1 MNNIP
6 IFGEHPSQALK
17 DAYRGY
23 QGCPPE
29 QAKIIFIGK
38 DPNYSPEIE
47 DSPIFPELLDYL
59 EKGVQNYVM
68 NPRYPLFWHHPFLN
82 PEYSQ
87 GDGWR
92 YHSNFRKVFGEN
104 QLGHFSHR
112 QDYVDYVN
120 YAQAVSFVEFIG
132 IPTFGMIQGEDKE
145 ERKRAESEF
154 CRLLHSGKN
163 KAHLKLLRELVFES
177 SGKTLYASR
186 DVYTL
191 MHSVFPELKQAFPKD
206 SYSIETLFQN
216 RHGTCV
222 KSVRHFSAAIKKE
235 YFTTLKGHLVESDKS
250 SK

>member
-47 DSPIFPELLDYL
+47 DSSIFPELIDYL

-68 NPRYPLFWHHPFLN
+68 NPRYPLFRHHPFLN

-87 GDGWR
+87 GDGYC
-92 YHSNFRKVFGEN
+92 YHRNFRKVFGEN
-104 QLGHFSHR
+104 QLGHFANR

-120 YAQAVSFVEFIG
+120 YAQAISFVEFIG
-132 IPTFGMIQGEDKE
+132 IPTYGMIQGVKGEA
-145 ERKRAESEF
+145 KRQAEIEF
-154 CRLLHSGKN
+154 NRLLRSDRN

-177 SGKTLYASR
+177 SGKTLYASTK
-186 DVYTL
+186 VYAL
-191 MHSVFPELKQAFPKD
+191 MQSVFPELKQAFPKD
-206 SYSIETLFQN
+206 SYSIETLYQN
-216 RHGTCV
+216 QHGTCV

-235 YFTTLKGHLVESDKS
+235 YFATLKKRISDS
-250 SK
+250 CNDD

>member
-6 IFGEHPSQALK
+6 IFGEHTSQALK

-38 DPNYSPEIE
+38 DPNYHPEIE

-68 NPRYPLFWHHPFLN
+68 NPRYPLFRHHPFLN

-92 YHSNFRKVFGEN
+92 YHNNFRRVFGEN
-104 QLGHFSHR
+104 QLGRFSHR

-120 YAQAVSFVEFIG
+120 IAQAVSFVEFIG
-132 IPTFGMIQGEDKE
+132 IPTYGMIQGVEE
-145 ERKRAESEF
+145 ERRRAEREF
-154 CRLLHSGKN
+154 YRLLHSDRN

-177 SGKTLYASR
+177 SGKTLYASTK
-186 DVYTL
+186 VYAL
-191 MHSVFPELKQAFPKD
+191 MQSVFPELKQAFPKD
-206 SYSIETLFQN
+206 SYTIETLFQN
-216 RHGTCV
+216 QHGSCV